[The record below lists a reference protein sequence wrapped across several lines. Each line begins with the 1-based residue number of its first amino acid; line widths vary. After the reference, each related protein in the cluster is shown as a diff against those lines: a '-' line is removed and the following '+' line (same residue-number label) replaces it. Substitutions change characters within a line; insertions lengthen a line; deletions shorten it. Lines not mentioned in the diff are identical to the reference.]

1 MKMVY
6 LIRCENNNNYKIGVT
21 SNIQQRIKSIQ
32 TSSPDKIELIE
43 TYHSNYAF
51 EIEKA
56 LHNYYAHRHI
66 INEWFELFLEDELC
80 FKEKCLKIEKNLIYL
95 KNNKI

>member
-6 LIRCENNNNYKIGVT
+6 LIRCENNNSYKIGVT

-43 TYHSNYAF
+43 TYRSDHAF
-51 EIEKA
+51 EIEKT
-56 LHNYYAHRHI
+56 LHNYYSHCHI
-66 INEWFELFLEDELC
+66 INEWFELFLEDEIN
-80 FKEKCLKIEKNLIYL
+80 FKEKCLKIENNLIYL